1 MTAPPAISGPTITAA
16 FGRVV
21 AAKPLAVAVR
31 CDGRSLTYAKLDQR
45 ANQLAHHLIH
55 RGVAAEEPVAVV
67 NDHSETLV
75 ISLLAILKAGG
86 CYLGVDTRQPSERI
100 AAMLSAAG
108 TRLVLTGSHRPA
120 VAGLETV
127 DVSALDLSAEPDTDP
142 AVPSSP
148 AQLAYLA
155 YTSGSTGAPK
165 AAMIPHAAVL
175 RLVSQAN
182 FLTVHADDVFVQL
195 APLAFDA
202 STLEIWAPLLN
213 GATLVVAPA
222 PVSSISDIDELVR
235 RERVSVLWLTAGLFH
250 QYANAG
256 MAGLRGL
263 RCLIAGGD
271 VLAAPSVNRAL
282 AELPA
287 VELVNGYGPTENTT
301 FTCCYLIAG
310 SQDERV
316 PIGFPVSG
324 TSVQLLDEDLRPVP
338 DGEVGEL
345 CAGGLG
351 LARGYLGRPGP
362 TAERFVPDPFAA
374 VGGGR
379 LYRTGD
385 LARYRADGALE
396 FLGRLDDQL
405 KIRGFRVET
414 GEVETALRE
423 LAEVTDAAVVAQQA
437 RSGRRLVGF
446 AVLAEP
452 GSVSAMVLRRALH
465 GLLPDYAV
473 PSMVVLLDELPLTPN
488 GKVDR
493 AALVARHGRSRPTA
507 LSSEHRPPETETEQ
521 EVTDIWELLLDM
533 TGIGVD
539 DDFFELGGHSLIAVG
554 ITTELSAVSGIH
566 LQPRH
571 FYENPTISELAGLL
585 EELRA
590 DQLGPHAELA
600 GK

>member
-1 MTAPPAISGPTITAA
+1 MTAAPAASSSTITAA
-16 FGRVV
+16 FAQIV
-21 AAKPLAVAVR
+21 AARPGAVAVR
-31 CDGRSLTYAKLDQR
+31 CDGRSLTYAQLDRR
-45 ANQLAHHLIH
+45 ANQLAHHLIQ
-55 RGVAAEEPVAVV
+55 RGVTAEEPVAVV
-67 NDHSETLV
+67 NDHSEALV

-86 CYLGVDTRQPSERI
+86 CYLGVDTRQPAERI
-100 AAMLSAAG
+100 TAMLAAAG
-108 TRLVLTGSHRPA
+108 VRILLTGNPRPA
-120 VAGLETV
+120 VAGVEAV
-127 DVSALDLSAEPDTDP
+127 DVSALDLGAQPSTDP
-142 AVPSSP
+142 AAPSSP

-222 PVSSISDIDELVR
+222 ISSVSDIDRLVS

-271 VLAAPSVNRAL
+271 VLAVPSVNRAL

-301 FTCCYLIAG
+301 FTCCHLIAG

-362 TAERFVPDPFAA
+362 TAERFVPDPSGQVA
-374 VGGGR
+374 GGR

-385 LARYRADGALE
+385 LARRRADGALE

-405 KIRGFRVET
+405 KIRGFRVEP
-414 GEVETALRE
+414 GEVEAALRE
-423 LAEVTDAAVVAQQA
+423 LPEVTDAAAVAQQA

-452 GSVSAMVLRRALH
+452 GSMSPMMLRRALH

-473 PSMVVLLDELPLTPN
+473 PAMIVVLDELPLTAN

-493 AALVARHGRSRPTA
+493 VALEARSGRSRPTA
-507 LSSEHRPPETETEQ
+507 LSSDYRPPRTETEQ
-521 EVTDIWELLLDM
+521 QVTDTWELLLDM

-554 ITTELSAVSGIH
+554 ITGELSAVSGVN
-566 LQPRH
+566 LQARH
-571 FYENPTISELAGLL
+571 FYENPTVSELAGLL
-585 EELRA
+585 DELRA
-590 DQLGPHAELA
+590 DQLGARAELA